1 MPRAN
6 AAIPAEDIAIQGLA
20 FLAGDPERLARFLAL
35 TGLGPQNL
43 RQAANEP
50 GFLAAVLDYLAS
62 DESLL
67 QVFAAH
73 ANLAPE
79 IVAQAR
85 VTLGDGGG
93 LREI

>member
-1 MPRAN
+1 MRRAST
-6 AAIPAEDIAIQGLA
+6 ILPAEDIAIQGLA
-20 FLAGDPERLARFLAL
+20 FLAGDPDRLARFLAL

-43 RQAANEP
+43 RQAAGEP
-50 GFLAAVLDYLAS
+50 GFLAAVLDHLAS

-79 IVAQAR
+79 SVAQAR
-85 VTLGDGGG
+85 AALGDSAG
-93 LREI
+93 LTSI